1 MQSTKPGLRQD
12 WLNDLRMSRVM
23 QKKIQGILS
32 DVTAMANAADN
43 TVVAFEYVLLSYAA
57 ATGKGKQF
65 CKRVQDSN
73 VIPKD
78 VKSYI
83 YRFFEYEEE

>member
-1 MQSTKPGLRQD
+1 
-12 WLNDLRMSRVM
+12 M

-57 ATGKGKQF
+57 VTGKGKQF
-65 CKRVQDSN
+65 CKRVQDSDA
-73 VIPKD
+73 ISKD